1 METFIAPIWRGEYDA
16 PLRNMHPSLRD
27 KVDAPYF
34 EAALAQLHHTLGDCG
49 GTVCMHIKE
58 GVRNVHG
65 QAVRDEARVLK
76 FGNGRRV
83 HFRLEWV
90 KGQLSSISIAA
101 ADGLPLD
108 LHPSE
113 LTSVDLFVQRGVE
126 LLAAWYQTEDVSKL
140 LHPALVD
147 AAGGIEGLQALQL
160 SARAADAPR
169 GPPLCNHAH
178 TFTNNTHACTRARS
192 TEHKHKHTNNTTHT
206 NTAHYLQWRRETG
219 RAASLQRRGQHR
231 APAAHHHFVAGRRG
245 RRGPP
250 NEPRLP
256 GAAVPYSPERHHHLE
271 LPHLEGRG
279 DRFLPFDRSHP

>member
-113 LTSVDLFVQRGVE
+113 LTSVDLFVH
-126 LLAAWYQTEDVSKL
+126 A
-140 LHPALVD
+140 
-147 AAGGIEGLQALQL
+147 
-160 SARAADAPR
+160 
-169 GPPLCNHAH
+169 GPPRWVVVA
-178 TFTNNTHACTRARS
+178 
-192 TEHKHKHTNNTTHT
+192 KH
-206 NTAHYLQWRRETG
+206 
-219 RAASLQRRGQHR
+219 
-231 APAAHHHFVAGRRG
+231 P
-245 RRGPP
+245 
-250 NEPRLP
+250 
-256 GAAVPYSPERHHHLE
+256 
-271 LPHLEGRG
+271 
-279 DRFLPFDRSHP
+279 

>member
-160 SARAADAPR
+160 SARAADASAVASIEPQQPTTTLLLGDEGDGVPQMSLAFLVRRYHTAQSATITWSFPTWR
-169 GPPLCNHAH
+169 GEVTGFSLLTDPTPD
-178 TFTNNTHACTRARS
+178 RS
-192 TEHKHKHTNNTTHT
+192 PTTHK
-206 NTAHYLQWRRETG
+206 WR
-219 RAASLQRRGQHR
+219 
-231 APAAHHHFVAGRRG
+231 
-245 RRGPP
+245 
-250 NEPRLP
+250 EPR
-256 GAAVPYSPERHHHLE
+256 SPVLC
-271 LPHLEGRG
+271 
-279 DRFLPFDRSHP
+279 SSC